1 MADLLPGPAVTVML
15 AGHVI
20 VGGVESTYV
29 TCVVHVL
36 LKLLLLVTVIV
47 IVYVPG
53 LFSTLPAVGFCVI
66 TNWPDGVQLSVAVTS
81 PTTLGIIA
89 WQLALTGRVLSAGQW
104 VIAGALDWKTLNG
117 TTHVVLLLEASVT
130 VTVMGCEPTDTT
142 VPAEGLWLISSE
154 AVGVQLS
161 VATTSSTTFGI
172 VP

>member
-1 MADLLPGPAVTVML
+1 ML

-89 WQLALTGRVLSAGQW
+89 WQLLLTARVLSTGQ
-104 VIAGALDWKTLNG
+104 
-117 TTHVVLLLEASVT
+117 
-130 VTVMGCEPTDTT
+130 
-142 VPAEGLWLISSE
+142 
-154 AVGVQLS
+154 
-161 VATTSSTTFGI
+161 
-172 VP
+172 